1 MKTYKQF
8 NQDINENVKAW
19 LGKAWKFTRP
29 LKTLDRIDNVNVIR
43 NKNAN
48 PIDKAASAYGIIK
61 PFSLPSYG
69 PDIFRQGK
77 KGSLLDQGLN
87 RIDKF
92 ATNVTGGRL
101 SSNPETNIGKRMS
114 DKIVGSF
121 KTVFQKRN
129 KNLGANELKNPPNMG

>member
-48 PIDKAASAYGIIK
+48 EQTTIHILISTYFSDTKYVKCAA
-61 PFSLPSYG
+61 L
-69 PDIFRQGK
+69 
-77 KGSLLDQGLN
+77 
-87 RIDKF
+87 
-92 ATNVTGGRL
+92 
-101 SSNPETNIGKRMS
+101 E
-114 DKIVGSF
+114 KIA
-121 KTVFQKRN
+121 
-129 KNLGANELKNPPNMG
+129 L